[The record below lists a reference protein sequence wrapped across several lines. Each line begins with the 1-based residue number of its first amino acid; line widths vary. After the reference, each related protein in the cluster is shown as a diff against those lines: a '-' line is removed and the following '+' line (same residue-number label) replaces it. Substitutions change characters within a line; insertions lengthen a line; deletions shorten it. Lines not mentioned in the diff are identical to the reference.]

1 MGGLQGLREDH
12 HIELAA
18 RKQGK
23 ALVDVGL
30 DHIHAAP
37 QALTDM
43 IMVDLGPIP
52 MAAFLGLQ
60 PVEQGTIATA
70 KVEHA
75 GSLGH
80 PLGNLG
86 EVSTQR
92 RQAHAMPSK

>member
-1 MGGLQGLREDH
+1 
-12 HIELAA
+12 
-18 RKQGK
+18 
-23 ALVDVGL
+23 LVNVGL

-43 IMVDLGPIP
+43 IMVDLSPIA
-52 MAAFLGLQ
+52 MAAFLRLQ

-75 GSLGH
+75 SPLRN

-86 EVSTQR
+86 EVSAQGCY
-92 RQAHAMPSK
+92 AHLMPSK